1 MPEIAIGSGLPRNIR
16 SSRSREARSSA
27 SARLRSVTSVSVEIA
42 HRSPARSTSSAA
54 SSASRTS
61 PPRARTLSSKLRVA
75 PRARSRALIRTR
87 SAGSTSTSIASS
99 VRPTISPRSR
109 PKNAHHAS
117 FTSTTRLSAMRL
129 ISIGFGLE
137 LKMRA
142 NSSRDSRSALS
153 ASICAV
159 MSRPTP
165 R

>member
-1 MPEIAIGSGLPRNIR
+1 M
-16 SSRSREARSSA
+16 
-27 SARLRSVTSVSVEIA
+27 
-42 HRSPARSTSSAA
+42 
-54 SSASRTS
+54 
-61 PPRARTLSSKLRVA
+61 
-75 PRARSRALIRTR
+75 RTR
-87 SAGSTSTSIASS
+87 SAGSTRTSTSSS
-99 VRPTISPRSR
+99 VRPTIVSRSR

-117 FTSTTRLSAMRL
+117 LTSSTRLSPMRL

-142 NSSRDSRSALS
+142 KSSRDSRTARS

>member
-1 MPEIAIGSGLPRNIR
+1 MPEIAIGSGLPRNMR

-27 SARLRSVTSVSVEIA
+27 SARLRSVTSVSVEITQ
-42 HRSPARSTSSAA
+42 RSPARSTSSAA
-54 SSASRTS
+54 NSTSRTS
-61 PPRARTLSSKLRVA
+61 PPRARTFSSKLRVA
-75 PRARSRALIRTR
+75 PRAWRSALMRAR
-87 SAGSTSTSIASS
+87 SAGSTSTSTSSS
-99 VRPTISPRSR
+99 VRPTIVSRSR

-117 FTSTTRLSAMRL
+117 FTSTTRLSPMRL

-142 NSSRDSRSALS
+142 KSSRDSRTAPS